1 MQKRR
6 NKGHDPEGARPMS
19 LLQDTPAKVA
29 ATPMRHRVRGNVV
42 IILCVMYA
50 ISYID
55 RTNISTAL
63 PTIKASL
70 DLSDTELGF
79 VVSAFSIPYAL
90 LQVFGGHLGER
101 FGARKALFWIALL
114 WGVATLATG
123 LSIGFWSL
131 FAARILLGLTEAA
144 AFPTATSAMTRWVPA
159 DRNGFVQGVVHSA
172 SRLGN
177 AAAPLIVAWLIVWA
191 GWRESFLILG
201 VVSIVWGVIWVVYFR
216 NRPDEHKKVTRVELA
231 EMPHRPKDAVRPP
244 VPWRRMIRSMAPV
257 AFVDFGYGW
266 TLWVFLTWLPS
277 FLGTSYGLN
286 LLTYAGFTSIVLL
299 GGVVGDTTGGMLSDA
314 FFRRTRDMRA
324 SRRNTLMIGL
334 IGSGLCLVPVF
345 LLHNLT
351 LVIIALTVSFFFLE
365 LCNAA
370 LWAIPMDTA
379 PEWAGTASG
388 MMNTGFG
395 VAGIFSPIV
404 FGALVDATGW
414 QWPFVASIVLLEVA
428 AVVAWRMNPRR
439 ISSTDGLAT
448 PKLA

>member
-1 MQKRR
+1 
-6 NKGHDPEGARPMS
+6 MS
-19 LLQDTPAKVA
+19 LIDEKPAKAV

-63 PTIKASL
+63 PSIKTAF
-70 DLSDTELGF
+70 ELNDSQLGI
-79 VVSAFSIPYAL
+79 VAAAFSIPYAL
-90 LQVFGGHLGER
+90 LQVVGGNLGER

-114 WGVATLATG
+114 WGIATLATG
-123 LSIGFWSL
+123 LSIGFWTL
-131 FAARILLGLTEAA
+131 FGARVLLGLTEAA

-191 GWRESFLILG
+191 GWRESFLVLG
-201 VVSIVWGVIWVVYFR
+201 VVSIVWGIVWVLYFR
-216 NRPDEHKKVTRVELA
+216 NRPDEHKKVTQVELA
-231 EMPHRPKDAVRPP
+231 EMPDRPKSAVRPP
-244 VPWRRMIRSMAPV
+244 VPWKRLTRSILPV

-277 FLGTSYGLN
+277 FLGDSYGLK
-286 LLTYAGFTSIVLL
+286 LTTFAAFTSLVLV
-299 GGVVGDTTGGMLSDA
+299 GGVVGDTVGGVISDA
-314 FFRRTRDMRA
+314 FFRRLRDMRKA
-324 SRRNTLMIGL
+324 RRNTLMIGL
-334 IGSGLCLVPVF
+334 IGSALWLIPVF
-345 LLHNLT
+345 AFHNLT
-351 LVIIALTVSFFFLE
+351 VAIVSLMLSFFFLE
-365 LCNAA
+365 LCNAT

-414 QWPFVASIVLLEVA
+414 QWPFFASIVLLGIA
-428 AVVAWRMNPRR
+428 AVVAWRMNPQR
-439 ISSTDGLAT
+439 ITSRDGLEAA
-448 PKLA
+448 PALS

>member
-1 MQKRR
+1 
-6 NKGHDPEGARPMS
+6 
-19 LLQDTPAKVA
+19 
-29 ATPMRHRVRGNVV
+29 MRGRVRGNVV

-63 PTIKASL
+63 PTIQASL
-70 DLSDTELGF
+70 HLTTNELGW

-90 LQVFGGHLGER
+90 LQVFGGNIGER

-123 LSIGFWSL
+123 LSIGFWTL
-131 FAARILLGLTEAA
+131 FGARVLLGLTEAA
-144 AFPTATSAMTRWVPA
+144 AFPTATSAMTRWVPS

-177 AAAPLIVAWLIVWA
+177 AAAPLVVAWLIVWA
-191 GWRESFLILG
+191 GWRVSFLVLG
-201 VVSIVWGVIWVVYFR
+201 VVSIVWGVIWFAYFR
-216 NRPDEHKKVTRVELA
+216 NRPDEHKRVTQVELD
-231 EMPHRPKDAVRPP
+231 EMPDRPKSAARPP
-244 VPWRRMIRSMAPV
+244 VPWRRLIPSMVPV

-277 FLGTSYGLN
+277 FLGDSYGLK
-286 LLTYAGFTSIVLL
+286 LLSYAGFTSVVLI
-299 GGVVGDTTGGMLSDA
+299 GGVFGDTVGGMVSDA
-314 FFRRTRDMRA
+314 FYRRTRDMRK
-324 SRRNTLMIGL
+324 SRRNTLVIGL
-334 IGSGLCLVPVF
+334 IGSAAWLVPVF
-345 LLHNLT
+345 AIHNL
-351 LVIIALTVSFFFLE
+351 VVAIVSLTISFFFLE
-365 LCNAA
+365 LCNAT

-395 VAGIFSPIV
+395 IAGILSPIV
-404 FGALVDATGW
+404 FAAVLSATGW
-414 QWPFVASIVLLEVA
+414 QWPFFASIVLLLVA

-439 ISSTDGLAT
+439 ITSADGLA
-448 PKLA
+448 PAPSLP

>member
-1 MQKRR
+1 
-6 NKGHDPEGARPMS
+6 MS
-19 LLQDTPAKVA
+19 LIDEKPAKAV

-63 PTIKASL
+63 PTIQANL
-70 DLSDTELGF
+70 HLTEGQVGL
-79 VVSAFSIPYAL
+79 VVSAFSIPYAV
-90 LQVFGGHLGER
+90 LQVFGGNLGER

-123 LSIGFWSL
+123 LSIGFWTL
-131 FAARILLGLTEAA
+131 FGARVLLGLTEAA

-191 GWRESFLILG
+191 GWRESFIILG
-201 VVSIVWGVIWVVYFR
+201 VVSVVWGVIWFVYFR
-216 NRPDEHKKVTRVELA
+216 NRPDEHKRVTDVELA
-231 EMPHRPKDAVRPP
+231 EMPERTRSAVRPP
-244 VPWRRMIRSMAPV
+244 VPWRRLIPAMLPV

-277 FLGTSYGLN
+277 FLGDSYGLK
-286 LLTYAGFTSIVLL
+286 LLTYAGFTSVVLIGGVFGDTV
-299 GGVVGDTTGGMLSDA
+299 GGVVSDA
-314 FFRRTRDMRA
+314 WFRRTGDMRRA
-324 SRRNTLMIGL
+324 RRNTLMIGL
-334 IGSGLCLVPVF
+334 IGSALWLIPVF
-345 LLHNLT
+345 AIHNLT
-351 LVIIALTVSFFFLE
+351 VAIVSLTLSFFFLE
-365 LCNAA
+365 LCNAT

-395 VAGIFSPIV
+395 IAGIFSPLV
-404 FGALVDATGW
+404 FAALVAATGW
-414 QWPFVASIVLLEVA
+414 QWPFFASIVLLGVA
-428 AVVAWRMNPRR
+428 AVVAWRMNPQR
-439 ISSTDGLAT
+439 ITSRDGLEAA
-448 PKLA
+448 PALS

>member
-1 MQKRR
+1 
-6 NKGHDPEGARPMS
+6 MS
-19 LLQDTPAKVA
+19 LTQQPPAPVK
-29 ATPMRHRVRGNVV
+29 ATPMRGRVRGNVV

-63 PTIKASL
+63 PSIKAAF
-70 DLSDTELGF
+70 ELNDSQLGI
-79 VVSAFSIPYAL
+79 VAAAFSIPYAL
-90 LQVFGGHLGER
+90 LQVVGGNLGER

-123 LSIGFWSL
+123 LSVGFWSL

-201 VVSIVWGVIWVVYFR
+201 VVSVVWGVIWFAYFR
-216 NRPDEHKKVTRVELA
+216 NRPDQHKSVTQAELD
-231 EMPHRPKDAVRPP
+231 EMPNRPKNAVRPP
-244 VPWRRMIRSMAPV
+244 VPWRRLIRSILPV

-277 FLGTSYGLN
+277 FLGDSYGLK
-286 LLTYAGFTSIVLL
+286 LLTFAGFTSVVLV
-299 GGVVGDTTGGMLSDA
+299 GGVFGDTVGGMISDA
-314 FFRRTRDMRA
+314 FFRRTRDMRKA
-324 SRRNTLMIGL
+324 RRNTLVIGL
-334 IGSGLCLVPVF
+334 IGSAVWLVPVF
-345 LLHNLT
+345 ALHDLTVAIVSLT
-351 LVIIALTVSFFFLE
+351 LSFFFLE
-365 LCNAA
+365 LCNAT

-395 VAGIFSPIV
+395 IAGIFSPIV

-414 QWPFVASIVLLEVA
+414 QWPFAASIVLLLVA

-439 ISSTDGLAT
+439 ITSADALA
-448 PKLA
+448 

>member
-1 MQKRR
+1 
-6 NKGHDPEGARPMS
+6 MS
-19 LLQDTPAKVA
+19 LLEDKPAKVKA
-29 ATPMRHRVRGNVV
+29 SPMRGRVRGNVV

-63 PTIKASL
+63 PTIKAAL
-70 DLSDTELGF
+70 HLSETELGW
-79 VVSAFSIPYAL
+79 VAAAFSIPYAL
-90 LQVFGGHLGER
+90 LQVFGGNLGER

-131 FAARILLGLTEAA
+131 FGARILLGLTEAA
-144 AFPTATSAMTRWVPA
+144 AFPTATSAMTRWVPS

-177 AAAPLIVAWLIVWA
+177 AAAPLIVAWLIVWS
-191 GWRESFLILG
+191 GWRVSFFILG
-201 VVSIVWGVIWVVYFR
+201 LVSVVWGIIWVVYFR
-216 NRPDEHKKVTRVELA
+216 NRPDEHKKVTQVELQ
-231 EMPHRPKDAVRPP
+231 EMPDRPKSAVRPP
-244 VPWRRMIRSMAPV
+244 VPWLRLMRSIAPV

-277 FLGTSYGLN
+277 FLGASYGLN
-286 LLTYAGFTSIVLL
+286 LLSYAGFTSVVLL
-299 GGVVGDTTGGMLSDA
+299 GGVVGDTAGGMLSDA
-314 FFRRTRDMRA
+314 FFRRTRDMRR

-334 IGSGLCLVPVF
+334 IGSALCLIPVF
-345 LLHNLT
+345 AIHNLAV
-351 LVIIALTVSFFFLE
+351 VIVALTVSFFFLE
-365 LCNAA
+365 LCNAT

-395 VAGIFSPIV
+395 IAGIFSPVV
-404 FGALVDATGW
+404 FAALVAATGW
-414 QWPFVASIVLLEVA
+414 QWPFVASIVLLGAA
-428 AVVAWRMNPRR
+428 AVVAWRMNPKR
-439 ISSTDGLAT
+439 ITSTDGLA
-448 PKLA
+448 PAQKLV

>member
-1 MQKRR
+1 
-6 NKGHDPEGARPMS
+6 MS
-19 LLQDTPAKVA
+19 LTEEKPAKVK

-42 IILCVMYA
+42 LILCVMYA

-63 PTIKASL
+63 PSIKASL
-70 DLSDTELGF
+70 SLTDTQLGI
-79 VVSAFSIPYAL
+79 VVAAFSIPYAL
-90 LQVFGGHLGER
+90 LQVVGGNIGER
-101 FGARKALFWIALL
+101 FGARKALFVIALL

-177 AAAPLIVAWLIVWA
+177 AAAPLIVAALIVWA

-201 VVSIVWGVIWVVYFR
+201 VVSIIWGIIWVLYFR
-216 NRPDEHKKVTRVELA
+216 NRPDEHKKVTQVELA
-231 EMPHRPKDAVRPP
+231 EMPDRPKDAVRPP
-244 VPWRRMIRSMAPV
+244 VPWKRLIPTILPV

-277 FLGTSYGLN
+277 FLGDSYGLQ
-286 LLTYAGFTSIVLL
+286 LTTFAAFTSLVLL
-299 GGVVGDTTGGMLSDA
+299 GGVVGDTAGGMISDA
-314 FFRRTRDMRA
+314 FFRRTRDMRTA
-324 SRRNTLMIGL
+324 RRNTLMIGL
-334 IGSGLCLVPVF
+334 IGSGVCLVPVF
-345 LLHNLT
+345 LFHSLPVAIVSLT
-351 LVIIALTVSFFFLE
+351 LSFFFLE
-365 LCNAA
+365 LCNAT
-370 LWAIPMDTA
+370 LWAIPMDAA

-395 VAGIFSPIV
+395 IAGIFSPIV

-414 QWPFVASIVLLEVA
+414 QWPFVASIVLLGVA
-428 AVVAWRMNPRR
+428 AVVAWRMNPQR
-439 ISSTDGLAT
+439 ITSTDGLAAA
-448 PKLA
+448 PRLS

>member
-1 MQKRR
+1 
-6 NKGHDPEGARPMS
+6 MS
-19 LLQDTPAKVA
+19 LLDEKPSRVA

-63 PTIKASL
+63 PTIQANL
-70 DLSDTELGF
+70 HLTTDQTGLI
-79 VVSAFSIPYAL
+79 VSAFSIPYAL
-90 LQVFGGHLGER
+90 LQVFGGNLGER

-123 LSIGFWSL
+123 LSIGFWTL
-131 FAARILLGLTEAA
+131 FGARVLLGLTEAA

-191 GWRESFLILG
+191 GWRESFIVLG
-201 VVSIVWGVIWVVYFR
+201 VVSVIWGVIWFVYFR
-216 NRPDEHKKVTRVELA
+216 NRPDEHKRVTEIELA
-231 EMPHRPKDAVRPP
+231 EMPDRPKSEKRPP
-244 VPWRRMIRSMAPV
+244 VPWRRMMRSIAPV

-277 FLGTSYGLN
+277 FLGDSYGLK
-286 LLTYAGFTSIVLL
+286 LLSYAGFTSVVLIGGVFGDTV
-299 GGVVGDTTGGMLSDA
+299 GGVVSDA
-314 FFRRTRDMRA
+314 WFRRTGDMRKA
-324 SRRNTLMIGL
+324 RRNTLMIGL
-334 IGSGLCLVPVF
+334 IGSALWLIPVF
-345 LLHNLT
+345 AIHNLAVAIVSLT
-351 LVIIALTVSFFFLE
+351 LSFFFLE
-365 LCNAA
+365 LCNAT

-395 VAGIFSPIV
+395 IAGIFSPIV
-404 FGALVDATGW
+404 FAALVSATGW
-414 QWPFVASIVLLEVA
+414 QWPFFASIVLLVVS
-428 AVVAWRMNPRR
+428 AVVAWRMNPKR
-439 ISSTDGLAT
+439 ITSRDGLVSNQ
-448 PKLA
+448 KLA

>member
-1 MQKRR
+1 
-6 NKGHDPEGARPMS
+6 MS
-19 LLQDTPAKVA
+19 LTEEKPVKVK

-42 IILCVMYA
+42 LILCVMYA

-63 PTIKASL
+63 PSIKA
-70 DLSDTELGF
+70 DLSLTDTQLGL
-79 VVSAFSIPYAL
+79 VVAAFSIPYAL
-90 LQVFGGHLGER
+90 LQVVGGNIGER
-101 FGARKALFWIALL
+101 FGARKALFVIALL

-144 AFPTATSAMTRWVPA
+144 AFPTATSAMTRWVPS

-177 AAAPLIVAWLIVWA
+177 AAAPLIVAALIVWA

-201 VVSIVWGVIWVVYFR
+201 VVSAVWGVIWFLYFR
-216 NRPDEHKKVTRVELA
+216 NRPDEHKKVTQVELA
-231 EMPHRPKDAVRPP
+231 EMPSMPRDAVRPP
-244 VPWRRMIRSMAPV
+244 VPWKRLARTILPV
-257 AFVDFGYGW
+257 TFVDFGYGW

-277 FLGTSYGLN
+277 FLGDSFGLK
-286 LLTYAGFTSIVLL
+286 LTTFAVFTSLVLL
-299 GGVVGDTTGGMLSDA
+299 GGVVGDTVGGMVSDA
-314 FFRRTRDMRA
+314 FFRRTRDMRSA
-324 SRRNTLMIGL
+324 RRNTLMIGL
-334 IGSGLCLVPVF
+334 IGSAVCLVPVF
-345 LLHNLT
+345 VFHDLTVAIVSLT
-351 LVIIALTVSFFFLE
+351 LSFFFLE
-365 LCNAA
+365 LCNAV
-370 LWAIPMDTA
+370 LWAIPMDAA

-414 QWPFVASIVLLEVA
+414 QWPFVASIVLLGAA
-428 AVVAWRMNPRR
+428 AVVAWRMNPQR
-439 ISSTDGLAT
+439 ISSTDGLARSQ
-448 PKLA
+448 KLA